1 MATRYSYTPSL
12 LLLAIAA
19 GATPAASRSSVSSAG
34 AAVSYTHRVGALLPG
49 SDVGATANLT
59 TAEAIARCTSL
70 DECAGFTFECPAAG
84 CAAATTTPVKT
95 CTPRGPPAPALAS
108 SEGPGA

>member
-1 MATRYSYTPSL
+1 MATSYTSSL

-19 GATPAASRSSVSSAG
+19 SATPAAASSSSSG
-34 AAVSYTHRVGALLPG
+34 SAAVVSYTHRVGALLPG

-59 TAEAIARCTSL
+59 TAQAIARCSSL

-95 CTPRGPPAPALAS
+95 CSPCP
-108 SEGPGA
+108 